1 MSDNRTRVFN
11 IALIGI
17 LMSLTLIM
25 KAIFNFIPVLNGYP
39 LDFYIVVFI
48 LGILMINS
56 YKYKWFF
63 LILTP
68 WVLLIVPSGM
78 INFFDL
84 LLEYILPLYVFFPL
98 IYFSPIIRL
107 LTKKVNNKKTK
118 IAIELIVLSLI
129 VLILFTIKFVFHLI
143 AGYIWYTPGN
153 WYASMV
159 INAEIIFLIYAVDI
173 PLILLSYPS
182 LQKIYIAY
190 YGKTKDKQKDSDSRI
205 QV

>member
-1 MSDNRTRVFN
+1 MSNNRITIFN

-39 LDFYIVVFI
+39 LDFYIVIFI
-48 LGILMINS
+48 LGILAINS

-68 WVLLIVPSGM
+68 WILLIVPSGM
-78 INFFDL
+78 VNFLDL

-98 IYFSPIIRL
+98 IYFSHIINL

-118 IAIELIVLSLI
+118 IAIELIVLSII
-129 VLILFTIKFVFHLI
+129 VLILFTIKFVFHLV
-143 AGYIWYTPGN
+143 AGYLWYTPGN

-173 PLILLSYPS
+173 PLVLLCYPS
-182 LQKIYIAY
+182 LQKIYTAY
-190 YGKTKDKQKDSDSRI
+190 YGKTTSKQEDSDTCI

>member
-1 MSDNRTRVFN
+1 
-11 IALIGI
+11 
-17 LMSLTLIM
+17 MSLTLVM

-39 LDFYIVVFI
+39 LDFYIVVFV

-56 YKYKWFF
+56 HKYKWTF

-68 WVLLIVPSGM
+68 WVLLIIPSGM
-78 INFFDL
+78 VNFWDL
-84 LLEYILPLYVFFPL
+84 LLEYILSLYVFFPL
-98 IYFSPIIRL
+98 IYFLPIIKL
-107 LTKKVNNKKTK
+107 LTRKVNNKKAK
-118 IAIELIVLSLI
+118 IAIELIILSLI
-129 VLILFTIKFVFHLI
+129 ILFLFTIKFVLHLV

-173 PLILLSYPS
+173 PIILLCYPS
-182 LQKIYIAY
+182 LQKIYTSF
-190 YGKTKDKQKDSDSRI
+190 YGKTNSKQKNSDSCI